1 MSRTTIEI
9 GMRTD
14 RIDEVL
20 SIITSTLSPEGYEE
34 KIVDGEHVWCRGDG
48 VLMLMQCFNVI
59 FTGNGLIVEAWTR
72 DAVAGESSLDGF
84 VGKIPKKKMRSLLG
98 RIQNQIV
105 NSGL

>member
-9 GMRTD
+9 EIRTD
-14 RIDEVL
+14 RIDEIL
-20 SIITSTLSPEGYEE
+20 SIITNTLSPEGYQE
-34 KIVDGEHVWCRGDG
+34 KLVDGEHVWCLGDG
-48 VLMLMQCFNVI
+48 VFEMMKCFNVI
-59 FTGNGLIVEAWTR
+59 FTGKGLIVEAWTR
-72 DAVAGESSLDGF
+72 ELAGESSLDGF